1 MSEKLNIND
10 ITRGAMAVLISLVQP
25 PKSEEGLTAAQA
37 ALALNISVSD
47 LNFMRYHNIGPEFYR
62 DGGKVFYKAS
72 SIRAY
77 IPQPNTTN
85 TKKRRAA

>member
-1 MSEKLNIND
+1 MSKLNVDD
-10 ITRGAMAVLISLVQP
+10 ITRGAMAVLISLVK
-25 PKSEEGLTAAQA
+25 PKSEAEGLTVTQA

-62 DGGKVFYKAS
+62 DGSKVFYKAS